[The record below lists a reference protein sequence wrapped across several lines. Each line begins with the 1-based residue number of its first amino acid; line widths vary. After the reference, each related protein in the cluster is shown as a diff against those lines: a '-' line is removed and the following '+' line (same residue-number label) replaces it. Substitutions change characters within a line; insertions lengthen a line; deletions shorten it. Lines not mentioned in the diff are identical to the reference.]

1 MHTYLLMRARAP
13 AAGALHRAGG
23 IQGIRGWHFR
33 PYFCKEQPLRFCE
46 VYPPCRP
53 ATRVGQAG
61 CALERAQASAGWLVP
76 AALQPQRSASA
87 SHQMQ
92 TTVGTTTQACRQA
105 MCGIPL
111 EKWTLLLL
119 QLLCPRSAAVG
130 GPAGFTEAAAH
141 HTTKGAGTAC
151 LPARHASRSFSG
163 SGAPS
168 VTSWMAPRPPGWVL
182 PLPLHNQA
190 SGGGG
195 GDGL

>member
-1 MHTYLLMRARAP
+1 MFLPHASSGWLAVNEEGRMHTHLLMRARAP

-53 ATRVGQAG
+53 ATRVGRAG
-61 CALERAQASAGWLVP
+61 CASERAQASAGWLVP

-119 QLLCPRSAAVG
+119 QLLCPRSAAAE

-141 HTTKGAGTAC
+141 HTTEGAGTAC
-151 LPARHASRSFSG
+151 RLPAGLPACRRVMRRAASLAAG
-163 SGAPS
+163 
-168 VTSWMAPRPPGWVL
+168 
-182 PLPLHNQA
+182 PLQ
-190 SGGGG
+190 
-195 GDGL
+195 